1 VNLLYQLYVYLF
13 VFRVRYHYDDRPS
26 EERNWNFPLS
36 KDEPVKQEIDDIPPF
51 TRQLKRFIRVLRKEA
66 APNCSVE
73 DGVKAVLVVE
83 ALFRSLKANAPVAVE
98 KL

>member
-1 VNLLYQLYVYLF
+1 MYLF
-13 VFRVRYHYDDRPS
+13 VLRVRYHYDDRPS
-26 EERNWNFPLS
+26 TERNWNFPLS

-51 TRQLKRFIRVLRKEA
+51 TRQLKHFIRVARKEA

-83 ALFRSLKANAPVAVE
+83 ALFKSLEANTPVIVE
-98 KL
+98 RL